1 MGKLVK
7 NLSNLILGCLENYNK
22 YQNIMNIILFFISI
36 IAI

>member
-22 YQNIMNIILFFISI
+22 YQNIILFFISI
-36 IAI
+36 VAI